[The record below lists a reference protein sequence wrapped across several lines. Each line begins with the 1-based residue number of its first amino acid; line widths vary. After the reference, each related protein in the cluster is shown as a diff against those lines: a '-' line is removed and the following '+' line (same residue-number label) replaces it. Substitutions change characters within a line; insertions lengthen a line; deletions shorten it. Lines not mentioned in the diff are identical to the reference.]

1 MNHGMFKKS
10 LAIAVLIGLAS
21 GLVISEGFFHDKP
34 SREEVGYYEYP
45 ELWLGEPDVKDAP
58 LERLWFL
65 HEESDTRYE
74 ECVGVADRIGELV
87 EENTSE
93 SLRSIIY
100 LPIPDVYSNSV
111 HLLVADATPEVK
123 QEILDIVDAPENV
136 TICFIDA
143 PASREMM
150 LKWLNYL
157 LLRLEGME
165 GFRGLTPDGR
175 LYVGL
180 REVTPEKVRAVL
192 RALDGYVPPGLL
204 VIRKGT
210 T

>member
-1 MNHGMFKKS
+1 MFRKN
-10 LAIAVLIGLAS
+10 LAMAVLIGLAS
-21 GLVISEGFFHDKP
+21 GLVMSEVLFHDKP
-34 SREEVGYYEYP
+34 YREEVGYYEYT
-45 ELWLGEPDVKDAP
+45 ELWLGEPDIKNAP
-58 LERLWFL
+58 LECLWFL

-74 ECVGVADRIGELV
+74 ECVGVADRIEELA
-87 EENTSE
+87 EENTSVV
-93 SLRSIIY
+93 LRNIIHF
-100 LPIPDVYSNSV
+100 PIPDVYSYSV
-111 HLLVADATPEVK
+111 YLLVVDATPEVK

-150 LKWLNYL
+150 LKWLNHL
-157 LLRLEGME
+157 LVRLEGLE
-165 GFRGLTPDGR
+165 GFRGLMPDGR

-180 REVTPEKVRAVL
+180 REVTPGNVRDVL

-204 VIRKGT
+204 VIRKDT

>member
-1 MNHGMFKKS
+1 MMFRKN
-10 LAIAVLIGLAS
+10 LAIVVLIGLAS
-21 GLVISEGFFHDKP
+21 GLVLSEVLFHDKP
-34 SREEVGYYEYP
+34 PRKEVGYYDYP
-45 ELWLGEPDVKDAP
+45 ELWLGEPDIKYAP

-65 HEESDTRYE
+65 HEESDIRYE
-74 ECVGVADRIGELV
+74 ECVGVADRIVGLA
-87 EENTSE
+87 EENASVA
-93 SLRSIIY
+93 LRNIIY

-111 HLLVADATPEVK
+111 YLLVADATPEVK

-150 LKWLNYL
+150 LKWLNHL
-157 LLRLEGME
+157 LVRLEGLE
-165 GFRGLTPDGR
+165 GFKGLMPDGR

-180 REVTPEKVRAVL
+180 REVTPGNVRAVL

-204 VIRKGT
+204 LIRKDT
-210 T
+210 M

>member
-1 MNHGMFKKS
+1 MFKKS
-10 LAIAVLIGLAS
+10 LAVAVLIGLAS
-21 GLVISEGFFHDKP
+21 GLVMSEVLFHDKP

-45 ELWLGEPDVKDAP
+45 ELWLGEPDIKYAP

-65 HEESDTRYE
+65 YEESDTRYE
-74 ECVGVADRIGELV
+74 ECVGVTDRIVELA
-87 EENTSE
+87 EENASVA
-93 SLRSIIY
+93 LRNIIY

-111 HLLVADATPEVK
+111 YLLVADATPEVK

-143 PASREMM
+143 PASKEMM
-150 LKWLNYL
+150 LKWLNHL
-157 LLRLEGME
+157 LVRLEGLE
-165 GFRGLTPDGR
+165 GFKGLMPDGR

-180 REVTPEKVRAVL
+180 REVTPGNVRAVL

-204 VIRKGT
+204 LIRKDT
-210 T
+210 M

>member
-1 MNHGMFKKS
+1 MFKKS
-10 LAIAVLIGLAS
+10 LAVAVLIGLAS
-21 GLVISEGFFHDKP
+21 GLVMSEVLFHDKP

-45 ELWLGEPDVKDAP
+45 ELWLGEPDIKYAP

-65 HEESDTRYE
+65 YEESDTRYE
-74 ECVGVADRIGELV
+74 ECVGVTDRIVELA
-87 EENTSE
+87 EENASVA
-93 SLRSIIY
+93 LRNIIY

-111 HLLVADATPEVK
+111 YLLVADATPEVK

-150 LKWLNYL
+150 LKWLNHL
-157 LLRLEGME
+157 LVRLEGLE
-165 GFRGLTPDGR
+165 GFKGLMPDGR

-180 REVTPEKVRAVL
+180 REVTPGNVRAVL

-204 VIRKGT
+204 VIRKDT
-210 T
+210 M

>member
-1 MNHGMFKKS
+1 MFKKS
-10 LAIAVLIGLAS
+10 LAVAVLIGLAS
-21 GLVISEGFFHDKP
+21 GLVMSEVLFHDKP

-45 ELWLGEPDVKDAP
+45 ELWLGEPDIKYAP

-65 HEESDTRYE
+65 YEESDTRYE
-74 ECVGVADRIGELV
+74 ECVGVTDRIVELA
-87 EENTSE
+87 EENASVA
-93 SLRSIIY
+93 LRNIIY

-111 HLLVADATPEVK
+111 YLLVADATPEVK

-150 LKWLNYL
+150 LKWLNHL
-157 LLRLEGME
+157 LVRLEGLE
-165 GFRGLTPDGR
+165 GFKGLMPDGR

-180 REVTPEKVRAVL
+180 REVTPGNVRAVL

-204 VIRKGT
+204 LIRKDT
-210 T
+210 M

>member
-1 MNHGMFKKS
+1 MYCVMFRKN

-21 GLVISEGFFHDKP
+21 GLVMSEVLFHDKP
-34 SREEVGYYEYP
+34 SREEVGYYDYP
-45 ELWLGEPDVKDAP
+45 ELWLGEPDVKNAP
-58 LERLWFL
+58 LERLRFL

-74 ECVGVADRIGELV
+74 ECVEVADRIEELA
-87 EENTSE
+87 EENTSVA
-93 SLRSIIY
+93 LRHTIY
-100 LPIPDVYSNSV
+100 FPIPDVYSNSV
-111 HLLVADATPEVK
+111 YLLVADATPEVK

-136 TICFIDA
+136 TLCFFDA

-157 LLRLEGME
+157 LTRLEGSV
-165 GFRGLTPDGR
+165 GFRGLMPDGR

-180 REVTPEKVRAVL
+180 REVTPGNVRAVL

-204 VIRKGT
+204 VIRKDT
-210 T
+210 M